1 MAASVSQA
9 HSKDPMTRLI
19 GGIALLGAIVLAFV
33 FLPVAEL
40 VAGLEAQMRGAGA
53 LGMAAYV
60 AVYALATVFMVPGS
74 LLTLLAG
81 MVYGLVVGA
90 ALVIPASLTGATL
103 AALLGR
109 TLLRGWV
116 EAKVSE
122 RPKIRAL
129 DQAIGREGFKM
140 VMLLRLSPV
149 LPFTL
154 LNYALGITSVP
165 LGTYVLASA
174 IGMFPGT
181 VAYVYLG
188 SLIPNVSR
196 LIEGGPPDS
205 ASGLRTAL
213 LIVGGVA
220 TLVLSIWLARVAQRA
235 LDAAARTP
243 DRSAEV
249 R

>member
-1 MAASVSQA
+1 
-9 HSKDPMTRLI
+9 MTRLI

-53 LGMAAYV
+53 LGMVAYV

-74 LLTLLAG
+74 VLTLLAG

-205 ASGLRTAL
+205 GSGLRTAL